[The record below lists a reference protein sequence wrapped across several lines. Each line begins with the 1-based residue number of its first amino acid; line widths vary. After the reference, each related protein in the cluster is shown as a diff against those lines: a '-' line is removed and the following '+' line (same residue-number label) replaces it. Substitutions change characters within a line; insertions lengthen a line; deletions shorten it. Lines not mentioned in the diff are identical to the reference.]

1 MIVAL
6 TGTPGTGKSSVAEE
20 LRKRGYRVDSVN
32 ELADKFGCIVGIE
45 DDVRIVDVEKLADRI
60 EPLRAEGLIIVEGH
74 LSHLLNPDMTIV
86 LRCHPEKL
94 KKRLESR
101 GWRKDKVLENLEAE
115 IVDSILMEAM
125 GNRKLYEIDATDLT
139 PQELADVIEEILKDR
154 EEYKDRY
161 KPGKIDW
168 IMEVGDRIEKFMR
181 F

>member
-20 LRKRGYRVDSVN
+20 LKRRGYRVESVN
-32 ELADKFGCIVGIE
+32 ELADKFGCVVGIE
-45 DDVRIVDVEKLADRI
+45 DNVRIVDVERLAEEI
-60 EPLRAEGLIIVEGH
+60 EHLRGEMIIVEGH
-74 LSHLLNPDMTIV
+74 LSHLLNPDVTIV

-101 GWRKDKVLENLEAE
+101 GWRKEKVLENLEAE

-125 GNRKLYEIDATDLT
+125 GNRKVYEIDATDLM
-139 PQELADVIEEILKDR
+139 PKELADIIEKILKDG
-154 EEYKDRY
+154 EEYKEKYR
-161 KPGKIDW
+161 PGKIDW
-168 IMEVGDRIEKFMR
+168 IMEVGDRIERFMR

>member
-20 LRKRGYRVDSVN
+20 LRRRGYRVESVN
-32 ELADKFGCIVGIE
+32 ELADKFGCVMGIE
-45 DDVRIVDVEKLADRI
+45 DDVRIVDVERLAEEI
-60 EPLRAEGLIIVEGH
+60 EHLRGEEITIVEGH
-74 LSHLLNPDMTIV
+74 LSHLLNPDVTIV

-125 GNRKLYEIDATDLT
+125 GNRKLYEIDATDMT
-139 PQELADVIEEILKDR
+139 PQELADVIEEILKDG
-154 EEYKDRY
+154 EENKDRY
-161 KPGKIDW
+161 RPGKIDW